1 MPCCLPTGYAYEEKS
16 ENSLEDRVDLMFLGV
31 DHGTT
36 AIRFATPEGRCWELP
51 RREAASLDP
60 EEIIR
65 RVQENLGLFAVDL
78 VALTYSM
85 GDGLTRIV
93 RLEDAPN
100 RGLIRQDG
108 AGLHLGGGTRV
119 FEAITCSG
127 WPAVLLPG
135 IHKASGIDPR
145 LKVFSHG
152 MSPEKVGLAYSL
164 FRKGVSSFIVSD
176 ASSNTVTFAVLRGR
190 IIGAIDAPIFAPGL
204 AQGPLDVDAIRS
216 IDSGRLT
223 ANEAFTRGG
232 ILAKMGRSSLEEC
245 TSEEKRMALEA
256 LALFA
261 AMEIGALLV
270 LMRDLG
276 EPKPRIFLAGSPAP
290 LIEHRV
296 AGLLGTDVGTL
307 GRCAAA
313 EGCARIAEDVFRGMK
328 SILGLEV
335 DERAMSRGRDG
346 GWPDERRG

>member
-1 MPCCLPTGYAYEEKS
+1 
-16 ENSLEDRVDLMFLGV
+16 MFLGV

-51 RREAASLDP
+51 RRKAASLDP

-65 RVQENLGLFAVDL
+65 LVRENLGIFSVDL
-78 VALTYSM
+78 AALTYSM

-100 RGLIRQDG
+100 RGLIQQDG

-119 FEAITCSG
+119 FEAIAKSG
-127 WPAVLLPG
+127 WPTILLPG
-135 IHKASGIDPR
+135 IHKESEIDPR

-152 MSPEKVGLAYSL
+152 MSPEKVGLAYGL

-216 IDSGRLT
+216 VDAGKLT
-223 ANEAFTRGG
+223 ANEAFTCGG

-245 TSEEKRMALEA
+245 SPEERSWALEA
-256 LALFA
+256 LALFV
-261 AMEIGALLV
+261 AMEISALLV

-276 EPKPRIFLAGSPAP
+276 ESEPRLFLAGSPAS
-290 LIEHRV
+290 LINERV
-296 AGLLGTDVGTL
+296 AELLGRDVGIL
-307 GRCAAA
+307 GTCAAA
-313 EGCARIAEDVFRGMK
+313 EGCARIAEDVFRGIK

-335 DERAMSRGRDG
+335 DARAKPTEVGIRIK
-346 GWPDERRG
+346 

>member
-1 MPCCLPTGYAYEEKS
+1 
-16 ENSLEDRVDLMFLGV
+16 MFLGV

-36 AIRFATPEGRCWELP
+36 AIRFGTPEGRCWELP
-51 RREAASLDP
+51 RSEAASLDSD
-60 EEIIR
+60 EIVR
-65 RVQENLGLFAVDL
+65 RVRQNLGRSAVDL

-100 RGLIRQDG
+100 RGLIQQDG
-108 AGLHLGGGTRV
+108 AGSHVGGGTKV
-119 FEAITCSG
+119 FEAIATSG
-127 WPAVLLPG
+127 WPVILLPG
-135 IHKASGIDPR
+135 IHRGSNVDPR

-152 MSPEKVGLAYSL
+152 MSPEKVGLAYGI
-164 FRKGVSSFIVSD
+164 FRRGVSSFIVSD
-176 ASSNTVTFAVLRGR
+176 ASSNTVTFAVLRGW

-216 IDSGRLT
+216 VDSGRLT

-232 ILAKMGRSSLEEC
+232 ILAKMGRSSLEDC
-245 TSEEKRMALEA
+245 TPEERNRALES
-256 LALFA
+256 LALFS

-276 EPKPRIFLAGSPAP
+276 ESEPRLFLAGSPAP
-290 LIEHRV
+290 LMERRV
-296 AGLLGTDVGTL
+296 AGLLGRKVGTL
-307 GRCAAA
+307 ERCGAAV
-313 EGCARIAEDVFRGMK
+313 GCAGIAEDVFSGAE

-335 DERAMSRGRDG
+335 DERARRLDSRIVKPG
-346 GWPDERRG
+346 